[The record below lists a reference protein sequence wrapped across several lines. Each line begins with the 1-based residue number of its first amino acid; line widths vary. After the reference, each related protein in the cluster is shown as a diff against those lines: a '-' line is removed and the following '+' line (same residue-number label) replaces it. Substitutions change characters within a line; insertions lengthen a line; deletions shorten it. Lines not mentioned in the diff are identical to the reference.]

1 MSAAARSRRART
13 WLWGLLA
20 GFAALSVFGLL
31 HHEPWR
37 DEAQAWLIA
46 RDCPDLACVLQT
58 AGYEGHPVLWHLV
71 LRPLARVGLPFS
83 SAKLVHLLIVL
94 AAVFLFLRNA
104 PLARHQKAL
113 FVCGYFVAYEYTLLV
128 RNYALCV
135 LAFFAIASSHPD
147 RFRKPVRYALLLAL
161 LANTA
166 LYGLVVALVL
176 AAVYALDLRRSAP
189 AIRRGR
195 LAAAAALV
203 AAGCTLCAWQL
214 WPPADVLPPT
224 AHTGQIKDSL
234 FNFSLSQGH
243 FSVVSKALVGAFLP
257 VPLDGPHFWNTRMA
271 YAPLQDAGWLEGFPA
286 WMRWAWGTLIVCPA
300 LVSVAMIA
308 RRTVPVLGYLAS
320 SLALLSVFFLV
331 YEGGARH
338 HGFIFMLF
346 VFWWWVGG
354 GYGENR
360 WARTPWARRWL
371 GDKACGRLMTG
382 FLLVQA
388 AAAAAAYTH
397 EVRYEFSSGR
407 SAAVFL
413 ETEGLLN
420 DRTLIAAY
428 PSKIAGP
435 VLAHVGQDH
444 PTVYMVEYR
453 RRGSY
458 MIWNTEYMWNQI
470 LPPATVVERVD
481 RAAAGGD
488 YDRVI
493 LITNSVTAGRVHDER
508 YRLIAS
514 FNTTVE
520 RQESLC
526 IYERRPAR

>member
-1 MSAAARSRRART
+1 MPAPASRLSHP

-46 RDCPDLACVLQT
+46 RDCPDLACVLRT

-104 PLARHQKAL
+104 PLPRHQKVL
-113 FVCGYFVAYEYTLLV
+113 FICGYFVAYEYTLLV
-128 RNYALCV
+128 RNYAMGFLV
-135 LAFFAIASSHPD
+135 LFAVASIHPE
-147 RFRKPVRYALLLAL
+147 RFRRPLAYAALLAL
-161 LANTA
+161 MANTA
-166 LYGLVVALVL
+166 LYGLVIALVL
-176 AAVYALDLRRSAP
+176 AAVYLLELRAAVP
-189 AIRRGR
+189 GPRRGR
-195 LAAAAALV
+195 LAAAAALA
-203 AAGCTLCAWQL
+203 AAGFALCLWQL
-214 WPPADVLPPT
+214 WPPADVLPPA
-224 AHTGQIKDSL
+224 AHTGQIKTSL
-234 FNFSLSQGH
+234 FNLSLSQGH
-243 FSVVSKALVGAFLP
+243 FSVVSKSLVGAFLP
-257 VPLDGPHFWNTRMA
+257 VPLWEVQYWNTRLA
-271 YAPLQDAGWLEGFPA
+271 YAPLQDGGFLEGASP
-286 WMRWAWGTLIVCPA
+286 WLRWAWGTLIVCPA

-338 HGFIFMLF
+338 HGFIFMVF

-360 WARTPWARRWL
+360 WSRTPWARRWL

-397 EVRYEFSSGR
+397 DVRYEFSSGR
-407 SAAVFL
+407 SAAAFL

-420 DRTLIAAY
+420 ERTLIAAY

-458 MIWNTEYMWNQI
+458 MIWNSEYMWSQV
-470 LPPATVVERVD
+470 LPEATVAERVD

-493 LITNSVTAGRVHDER
+493 LISNTVTAGRVHDER

-526 IYERRPAR
+526 IYERSPLR